1 VVAEDT
7 GEVLYWDLSLLDLQV
22 GHDTQPR
29 GRFPDAVSRA
39 MASIAEDD
47 RGASPNNRAAEMLRL
62 GAARYSED

>member
-1 VVAEDT
+1 MVAEDT

-39 MASIAEDD
+39 MEDD
-47 RGASPNNRAAEMLRL
+47 RGASLNNREAEMLRL
-62 GAARYSED
+62 DAARCSED